1 MLETLNLNLKKTQRT
16 FSYRWLN
23 IVGLCFFIGLTLYT
37 NNEDSSLLS
46 GYVSKHQA
54 EGISIKYIYAEPPYL
69 KVIQDASAQYALDPK
84 LIATMIHIES
94 RGNVMAISPKGAKG
108 LMQLTPAVYKHYG
121 VNDPFDIE
129 ENIYVGTAHLASLL
143 KKFDGNLEHALAAYN
158 CGTSRVIEH
167 NGLPPI
173 KETRDYV
180 QRVMDFYR
188 NEKVPTG
195 AAYRRS

>member
-1 MLETLNLNLKKTQRT
+1 LETLNLNLKKTQRT

-23 IVGLCFFIGLTLYT
+23 VVGLCFFIGLTLYA
-37 NNEDSSLLS
+37 NNEDPSPLS
-46 GYVSKHQA
+46 DDVSKHQV
-54 EGISIKYIYAEPPYL
+54 EGISNITMYTEPIYYKA
-69 KVIQDASAQYALDPK
+69 VQDASAQYALDPK
-84 LIATMIHIES
+84 LIATIIHIES

-108 LMQLTPAVYKHYG
+108 LMQLTPLVYKHYG

-158 CGTSRVIEH
+158 CGTARVIEH

-180 QRVMDFYR
+180 QRVMEFYR

-195 AAYRRS
+195 AANRRS